1 MIGCESNI
9 VKVAMLLFQILD
21 LFLRLFFKL
30 FPDKFGGLKFSFECC
45 PVVRE
50 GSLFTNVDVVV
61 VVVVV

>member
-1 MIGCESNI
+1 MIGCESNN
-9 VKVAMLLFQILD
+9 VKVPMLLFQISN

-50 GSLFTNVDVVV
+50 CSVFSNVVV
-61 VVVVV
+61 VVVVVV